1 MPQGSGQTTK
11 KVVKWCV
18 RELPGYSLE
27 FPKAFLT
34 LNVPTTH
41 ICVEIYDVILT
52 RNCGELLG
60 LGHWCFISNDLT

>member
-27 FPKAFLT
+27 FPKAFLMAAT
-34 LNVPTTH
+34 KFFFRA
-41 ICVEIYDVILT
+41 CSSSAKWRSD
-52 RNCGELLG
+52 
-60 LGHWCFISNDLT
+60 